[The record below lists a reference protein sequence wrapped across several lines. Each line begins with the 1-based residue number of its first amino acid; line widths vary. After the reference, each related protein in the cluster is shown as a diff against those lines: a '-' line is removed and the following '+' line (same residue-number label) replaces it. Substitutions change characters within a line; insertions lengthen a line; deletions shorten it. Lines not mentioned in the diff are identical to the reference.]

1 MYRHQNRPTVITWKQ
16 FANKGYSAFAS
27 LHRQVRIGVLS
38 VATLGVAAAAQAQR
52 QSSPIVT
59 VEEEKII
66 DEEELAEVTVSGTM
80 APLTQLQS
88 ARIVSVLSRQD
99 IEQAAVQ
106 SINDLFK
113 LVTGVD
119 VRQRG
124 GFGIQTDISI
134 DGGTFDQVTLLLNG
148 IDIGNPQT
156 GHLSA
161 DFPVSIS
168 DIERIEVLE
177 GPAARVYGTSSLLGA
192 VNIVTRKAPENALT
206 ASVEGGSFGSLGAT
220 ASAEIKHRGG
230 FNGISAGYQRSDGYN
245 RNAAGG
251 LNSDFGAIKAFWH
264 GAHDFGRRDLRWQAG
279 VSNKDFGSSTFY
291 SAKFDDQF
299 EHTLKTFAS
308 LKSEGKGVLH
318 FTPALYWN
326 HGEDRFEL
334 FRGAPDKYPFN
345 YHKTDVFGANLNFR
359 VDTRLGQTAFGAEAR
374 HERIISTNL
383 GEKRADPRGVYVYGQ
398 DRTAF
403 NLFLEHHVVLGR
415 LSASAGLTT
424 VYNTGNKEGIR
435 LFPGIDAN
443 FRITDA
449 VRLYASY
456 NTSYRMPTFTELYYS
471 VGGHLADPN
480 LKAEKL
486 RALEGGVKFLGRGV
500 RATATAY
507 YNRGYDLID
516 WIMDTS
522 DGEDAPWKSVN
533 HTRLN
538 TFGQEV
544 SLRMSLPDMLGRP
557 GFFFRS
563 LSLGYSHQ
571 AQDKALEAN
580 LRSIYS
586 LEYIRHKVVAQA
598 DFRFWDK
605 LALDL
610 SWRYVDRNTG
620 SELLKPYSLLDA
632 KLGYDFPRLNLYLR
646 ANNLLNRTWYDFGD
660 IPQPGLWVIVGVS
673 CKLPY

>member
-1 MYRHQNRPTVITWKQ
+1 MKRRTILTLSCLLAGLSVGT
-16 FANKGYSAFAS
+16 AFAQS
-27 LHRQVRIGVLS
+27 RNESIDSITVTATRVPVALHS
-38 VATLGVAAAAQAQR
+38 T
-52 QSSPIVT
+52 
-59 VEEEKII
+59 
-66 DEEELAEVTVSGTM
+66 
-80 APLTQLQS
+80 
-88 ARIVSVLSRQD
+88 ARIVTLLDSMTIASAPAETV
-99 IEQAAVQ
+99 
-106 SINDLFK
+106 NDLLK
-113 LVTGVD
+113 YALGVD

-124 GFGIQTDISI
+124 AMGMQTDISI
-134 DGGTFDQVTLLLNG
+134 RGGTYNQVAVLLDG
-148 IDIGNPQT
+148 INITDPQT
-156 GHLSA
+156 GHNSF
-161 DFPVSIS
+161 DFPVNLC

-192 VNIVTRKAPENALT
+192 VNIVTRKAPENAVT
-206 ASVEGGSFGSLGAT
+206 ASVEGSSFRSLGAT
-220 ASAEIKHRGG
+220 ASAGIRHRGG
-230 FNGISAGYQRSDGYN
+230 FNSISAGYQRSDGYS

-251 LNSDFGAIKAFWH
+251 LNSDFGAVKTFWH

-308 LKSEGKGVLH
+308 VKSEGKGALH

-334 FRGAPDKYPFN
+334 FRGAPEKYPFN
-345 YHKTDVFGANLNFR
+345 YHKTDVLGANLNFR
-359 VDTRLGQTAFGAEAR
+359 ADTRLGQTAFGAEAR

-383 GEKRADPRGVYVYGQ
+383 GEKRADPRGVYVCGL

-403 NLFLEHHVVLGR
+403 NLFLEHHIVLGR

-443 FRITDA
+443 FRITDAVRLYASYNTSYRMPTFTELRITDA

-522 DGEDAPWKSVN
+522 AGEDAPWMSVN

-544 SLRMSLPDMLGRP
+544 SLRLTWPDLLGRP

-571 AQDKALEAN
+571 SQDKALEAN

-586 LEYIRHKVVAQA
+586 LEYIRHKVPEHGLGTPDALFPARRQSRL
-598 DFRFWDK
+598 RFP
-605 LALDL
+605 AAEPVPPGQQPAEPDL
-610 SWRYVDRNTG
+610 V
-620 SELLKPYSLLDA
+620 
-632 KLGYDFPRLNLYLR
+632 
-646 ANNLLNRTWYDFGD
+646 
-660 IPQPGLWVIVGVS
+660 
-673 CKLPY
+673 

>member
-1 MYRHQNRPTVITWKQ
+1 MKRKTIFSIVCLLAGW
-16 FANKGYSAFAS
+16 SAAGTAS
-27 LHRQVRIGVLS
+27 
-38 VATLGVAAAAQAQR
+38 AQSGRSEALD
-52 QSSPIVT
+52 SVT
-59 VEEEKII
+59 VT
-66 DEEELAEVTVSGTM
+66 ATRVPM
-80 APLTQLQS
+80 ALHSS
-88 ARIVSVLSRQD
+88 ARIVTLLDSVTIASAPA
-99 IEQAAVQ
+99 ETV
-106 SINDLFK
+106 NDLLK
-113 LVTGVD
+113 YALGVD

-124 GFGIQTDISI
+124 AMGMQTDISI
-134 DGGTFDQVTLLLNG
+134 RGGTYNQVAVLLDG
-148 IDIGNPQT
+148 INITDPQT
-156 GHLSA
+156 GHNSF
-161 DFPVSIS
+161 DFPVNLC

-192 VNIVTRKAPENALT
+192 VNIVTRKTPENVAT
-206 ASVEGGSFGSLGAT
+206 ASLEGGSFRSLGAT
-220 ASAEIKHRGG
+220 ASAEIRHRGG
-230 FNGISAGYQRSDGYN
+230 FNSISAGYQRSDGFS

-251 LNSDFGAIKAFWH
+251 LNSDFGAFKAFWH
-264 GAHDFGRRDLRWQAG
+264 GGHDFGRRNLSWQAG

-291 SAKFDDQF
+291 SASFDDQF

-308 LKSEGKGVLH
+308 VKSEGKGALH

-334 FRGAPDKYPFN
+334 FRNGPDKYPFN
-345 YHKTDVFGANLNFR
+345 YHKTDVIGANLNFR
-359 VDTRLGQTAFGAEAR
+359 AETRWGQTAFGAEGR

-383 GEKRADPRGVYVYGQ
+383 GERLAQPRGVYVCGL

-403 NLFLEHHVVLGR
+403 NLFLEHHVVVGR

-424 VYNTGNKEGIR
+424 VYNTGNREGIR

-443 FRITDA
+443 FRLTDA
-449 VRLYASY
+449 VRIYASY

-486 RALEGGVKFLGRGV
+486 RAWEGGVKYLGRGV
-500 RATATAY
+500 RAVAAVY
-507 YNRGYDLID
+507 YNQGYDLID
-516 WIMDTS
+516 WIKDTS
-522 DGEDAPWKSVN
+522 AGEDAPWMSVN

-544 SLRMSLPDMLGRP
+544 SIRLTPPEILGRP

-571 AQDKALEAN
+571 SQDKALEAH

-598 DFRFWDK
+598 DFK
-605 LALDL
+605 LWRNFSVDL
-610 SWRYVDRNTG
+610 SWHYVDRNTG
-620 SELLKPYSLLDA
+620 SELLTPYSLLDA
-632 KLGYDFPRLNLYLR
+632 KLNYEFPRLNLYLR
-646 ANNLLNRTWYDFGD
+646 ANNLLNSTWYDFGD
-660 IPQPGLWVIVGVS
+660 IPQPGLWLMAGIA

>member
-1 MYRHQNRPTVITWKQ
+1 MSEMMRSAYFLVSCLL
-16 FANKGYSAFAS
+16 AGLSAGAAFAQS
-27 LHRQVRIGVLS
+27 RSESIDGITVTATRVPVALHN
-38 VATLGVAAAAQAQR
+38 T
-52 QSSPIVT
+52 
-59 VEEEKII
+59 
-66 DEEELAEVTVSGTM
+66 
-80 APLTQLQS
+80 
-88 ARIVSVLSRQD
+88 ARIVTLLDSMTIASAPAETV
-99 IEQAAVQ
+99 
-106 SINDLFK
+106 NDLLK
-113 LVTGVD
+113 YALGVD

-124 GFGIQTDISI
+124 AMGMQTDISI
-134 DGGTFDQVTLLLNG
+134 RGGTYNQVAVLLDG
-148 IDIGNPQT
+148 INITDPQT
-156 GHLSA
+156 GHNSF
-161 DFPVSIS
+161 DFPVSMC

-192 VNIVTRKAPENALT
+192 VNIVTRKASENAVS
-206 ASVEGGSFGSLGAT
+206 ASVEGGSFRSLGAMV
-220 ASAEIKHRGG
+220 SAEITHRGG
-230 FNGISAGYQRSDGYN
+230 FNSVSAGYQRSDGYS

-251 LNSDFGAIKAFWH
+251 LNSDFGAIKAFWQ
-264 GAHDFGRRDLRWQAG
+264 GAHDFGPRDLSWQAG
-279 VSNKDFGSSTFY
+279 ISNKDFGSSTFY

-299 EHTLKTFAS
+299 EHTLKTFVS
-308 LKSEGKGVLH
+308 VRSEGKGALR

-334 FRGAPDKYPFN
+334 FRGAPEKYPFN
-345 YHKTDVFGANLNFR
+345 HHKTDVMGANLNFR
-359 VDTRLGQTAFGAEAR
+359 ADTRLGQTAFGAEVR
-374 HERIISTNL
+374 HERIVSTNL
-383 GEKRADPRGVYVYGQ
+383 GETLAEPRGVYACGLG
-398 DRTAF
+398 RTAY

-449 VRLYASY
+449 IRIYASY

-486 RALEGGVKFLGRGV
+486 RALEGGVKFLGRSI
-500 RATATAY
+500 RAVVAAY

-516 WIMDTS
+516 WTKDTS
-522 DGEDAPWKSVN
+522 TGEDAPWMSVN

-544 SLRMSLPDMLGRP
+544 SLRLTVPDLLGSP

-563 LSLGYSHQ
+563 LSVGYSHQ
-571 AQDKALEAN
+571 SQDKALEAN

-598 DFRFWDK
+598 DFRFLDK

-620 SELLKPYSLLDA
+620 SDLLTPYSLLDA
-632 KLGYDFPRLNLYLR
+632 KLGYDFPQLNLYLR
-646 ANNLLNRTWYDFGD
+646 ANNLLNKTWYDFGD
-660 IPQPGLWVIVGVS
+660 IPQPGLWVSVGVS
-673 CKLPY
+673 CKLTNIR

>member
-1 MYRHQNRPTVITWKQ
+1 MKSVRYFTIACVLAGLSLGTAYAQSRSETIDSITVTATRIPV
-16 FANKGYSAFAS
+16 A
-27 LHRQVRIGVLS
+27 LHS
-38 VATLGVAAAAQAQR
+38 
-52 QSSPIVT
+52 
-59 VEEEKII
+59 
-66 DEEELAEVTVSGTM
+66 
-80 APLTQLQS
+80 S
-88 ARIVSVLSRQD
+88 ARIVTLLDSVTIASAPA
-99 IEQAAVQ
+99 ETV
-106 SINDLFK
+106 NDLLK
-113 LVTGVD
+113 YALGVD

-124 GFGIQTDISI
+124 AMGMQTDISI
-134 DGGTFDQVTLLLNG
+134 RGGTYNQVAVLLDG
-148 IDIGNPQT
+148 INITDPQT
-156 GHLSA
+156 GHNSF
-161 DFPVSIS
+161 DFPVNLC

-192 VNIVTRKAPENALT
+192 VNIVTRKSPDSAVT
-206 ASVEGGSFGSLGAT
+206 ASLEGGSFRSLGTT
-220 ASAEIKHRGG
+220 ASAEFRHRGG
-230 FNGISAGYQRSDGYN
+230 FNSVSAGYQRSDGFS

-251 LNSDFGAIKAFWH
+251 LNSDFGAFKAFWH
-264 GAHDFGRRDLRWQAG
+264 GTHDFGRRDLTWQAG

-291 SAKFDDQF
+291 SAAYDDQF
-299 EHTLKTFAS
+299 EHTLKTFVS
-308 LKSEGKGVLH
+308 VKSEGKGALH

-345 YHKTDVFGANLNFR
+345 YHKTNVAGANLGFR
-359 VDTRLGQTAFGAEAR
+359 FDSRLGETAFGAEAR

-383 GEKRADPRGVYVYGQ
+383 GERLGEPKGVYVCGL

-403 NLFLEHHVVLGR
+403 NLFLEHHIVAGR

-424 VYNTGNKEGIR
+424 VYDPGNREGVR

-443 FRITDA
+443 FRISNA
-449 VRLYASY
+449 VRVYASY

-471 VGGHLADPN
+471 VGGHLADPD

-486 RALEGGVKFLGRGV
+486 RALEGGVKVLGRGF
-500 RATATAY
+500 RAVAAAY

-522 DGEDAPWKSVN
+522 AGDDAPWMSVN

-538 TFGQEV
+538 TFGQEIT
-544 SLRMSLPDMLGRP
+544 LRLTFPEILGNP

-571 AQDKALEAN
+571 SQGKQLEAH

-598 DFRFWDK
+598 DFRFGK
-605 LALDL
+605 NLDL
-610 SWRYVDRNTG
+610 DVSWRYVDRNTG
-620 SELLKPYSLLDA
+620 SALLTPYALLDA
-632 KLGYDFPRLNLYLR
+632 KLNYAFPWMSLFLR
-646 ANNLLNRTWYDFGD
+646 ADNLLNRTWYDFGD
-660 IPQPGLWVIVGVS
+660 IPQPGLWLMAGVS
-673 CKLPY
+673 CRLKTGR

>member
-1 MYRHQNRPTVITWKQ
+1 MKRKTIFSIVCLLAGW
-16 FANKGYSAFAS
+16 SAAGTAS
-27 LHRQVRIGVLS
+27 
-38 VATLGVAAAAQAQR
+38 AQSGRSEALD
-52 QSSPIVT
+52 SVT
-59 VEEEKII
+59 VT
-66 DEEELAEVTVSGTM
+66 ATRVPM
-80 APLTQLQS
+80 ALHSS
-88 ARIVSVLSRQD
+88 ARIVTLLD
-99 IEQAAVQ
+99 
-106 SINDLFK
+106 SITIASAPAETVNDLLK
-113 LVTGVD
+113 YALGVD

-124 GFGIQTDISI
+124 AMGMQTDISI
-134 DGGTFDQVTLLLNG
+134 RGGTYNQVAVLLDG
-148 IDIGNPQT
+148 INITDPQT
-156 GHLSA
+156 GHNSF
-161 DFPVSIS
+161 DFPVNLC

-192 VNIVTRKAPENALT
+192 VNIVTRKTPENVAT
-206 ASVEGGSFGSLGAT
+206 ASLEGGSFRSLGAT
-220 ASAEIKHRGG
+220 ASAEIRHQGG
-230 FNGISAGYQRSDGYN
+230 FNSVSAGYQRSDGFS

-251 LNSDFGAIKAFWH
+251 LNSDFGAFKAFWH
-264 GAHDFGRRDLRWQAG
+264 GGHDFGRRDLSWQAG
-279 VSNKDFGSSTFY
+279 ISNKDFGSSTFY
-291 SAKFDDQF
+291 SASFDDQF

-308 LKSEGKGVLH
+308 VKSEGKGALH

-334 FRGAPDKYPFN
+334 FRNGPDKYPFN
-345 YHKTDVFGANLNFR
+345 YHKTDVVGANLNFR
-359 VDTRLGQTAFGAEAR
+359 AETRWGQTAFGAEAR

-383 GEKRADPRGVYVYGQ
+383 GERLAQPRGVYVCGL

-403 NLFLEHHVVLGR
+403 NLFLEHHVVVGR

-424 VYNTGNKEGIR
+424 VYNTGNREGIR

-443 FRITDA
+443 FRLTDA
-449 VRLYASY
+449 VRIYASY

-486 RALEGGVKFLGRGV
+486 RALEGGVKYLGRGV
-500 RATATAY
+500 RAVAAVY

-516 WIMDTS
+516 WIKDTS
-522 DGEDAPWKSVN
+522 AGEDAPWTSVN

-544 SLRMSLPDMLGRP
+544 SIRLTPPEILGRP

-563 LSLGYSHQ
+563 FSLGYSHQ
-571 AQDKALEAN
+571 SQDKALEAH

-598 DFRFWDK
+598 DFK
-605 LALDL
+605 LWRNFSVDL
-610 SWRYVDRNTG
+610 SWHYVDRNTG
-620 SELLKPYSLLDA
+620 SELLTPYSLLDA
-632 KLGYDFPRLNLYLR
+632 KLNYEFPRLNLYLR
-646 ANNLLNRTWYDFGD
+646 ANNLLNSTWYDFGD
-660 IPQPGLWVIVGVS
+660 IPQPGLWLMAGIA

>member
-1 MYRHQNRPTVITWKQ
+1 MKSVRFLGIACLLAGISIGT
-16 FANKGYSAFAS
+16 ASA
-27 LHRQVRIGVLS
+27 
-38 VATLGVAAAAQAQR
+38 
-52 QSSPIVT
+52 QSRSEAIDSVT
-59 VEEEKII
+59 VTATRIPVA
-66 DEEELAEVTVSGTM
+66 LHS
-80 APLTQLQS
+80 S
-88 ARIVSVLSRQD
+88 ARIVTLLDSVTIASAPA
-99 IEQAAVQ
+99 ETV
-106 SINDLFK
+106 NDLLK
-113 LVTGVD
+113 YALGVD

-124 GFGIQTDISI
+124 AMGMQTDISI
-134 DGGTFDQVTLLLNG
+134 RGGTCNQVAVLLDG
-148 IDIGNPQT
+148 INITDPQT
-156 GHLSA
+156 GHNSF
-161 DFPVSIS
+161 DFPVNLC

-192 VNIVTRKAPENALT
+192 VNIVTRKSPGNAVT
-206 ASVEGGSFGSLGAT
+206 ASLEGGSFRSFGTT
-220 ASAEIKHRGG
+220 ASAEIRHRGG
-230 FNGISAGYQRSDGYN
+230 FNSVSAGYQRSDGFS

-251 LNSDFGAIKAFWH
+251 LNGDFGAVKAFWH
-264 GAHDFGRRDLRWQAG
+264 GVHDFGRRDLTWQAG

-291 SAKFDDQF
+291 SAAYDDQF
-299 EHTLKTFAS
+299 EHTLKTFVS
-308 LKSEGKGVLH
+308 VKSEGKGALH

-334 FRGAPDKYPFN
+334 FRNAPEKYPFN
-345 YHKTDVFGANLNFR
+345 YHKTNVAGANLGFR
-359 VDTRLGQTAFGAEAR
+359 FDSRLGETAFGAEAR

-383 GEKRADPRGVYVYGQ
+383 GERLAEPQGVYVCGLA
-398 DRTAF
+398 RTAF

-424 VYNTGNKEGIR
+424 VYNTGNQEGVR

-443 FRITDA
+443 FRISNA
-449 VRLYASY
+449 VRVYASY

-486 RALEGGVKFLGRGV
+486 RALEGGVKILGRGI
-500 RATATAY
+500 RAVGAVY

-522 DGEDAPWKSVN
+522 AGDDAPWTSVN

-544 SLRMSLPDMLGRP
+544 TLRLTLPDIVGNP
-557 GFFFRS
+557 DFFFRS

-571 AQDKALEAN
+571 SQDKQLEEH

-598 DFRFWDK
+598 DFRFGK
-605 LALDL
+605 NLDL
-610 SWRYVDRNTG
+610 DISWRYVDRNTG
-620 SELLKPYSLLDA
+620 SALLTPYSLLDA
-632 KLGYDFPRLNLYLR
+632 KLNYAFPWMSLFIR
-646 ANNLLNRTWYDFGD
+646 ANNILNRTWYDFGD
-660 IPQPGLWVIVGVS
+660 IPQPGLWLMAGVS
-673 CKLPY
+673 CRLARG